1 MSPCRGEEAP
11 ENGEM
16 GAAAGRGWLAAEEG
30 ARGADAG
37 EAAIG
42 GEASVVI
49 GEFGG
54 LFTLMHF
61 QPY

>member
-16 GAAAGRGWLAAEEG
+16 GAAAGRVWLAAEEG
-30 ARGADAG
+30 ARGAAAG

-49 GEFGG
+49 GEFGACS
-54 LFTLMHF
+54 L
-61 QPY
+61 